1 MRAAC
6 AGRGQ
11 YRCNPSLPNRTGRD
25 HQCRQTRRR
34 KIHRCEPERLC
45 RSAKAEDLEWW
56 CWIPCEC
63 EREKRAGL
71 ADYAISSGD
80 DRSDTQN
87 RLGERQ
93 RHDGRVH
100 VKSMSRAN
108 LATKRTRLLI
118 VDDHPITRA
127 GLVHLINRQPDMVV
141 CGEAKNAVEALDAVD
156 AGKPDLVLADIALPG
171 KSGLE
176 LIKDIKAI
184 HPGLSTL
191 VISMHD
197 ALLYAE
203 RVLRAGARGYI
214 TKHEGGEKLMQAI
227 RHVLSGQIYVSEKM
241 SAHILKILSG
251 GQAAPVRSLIA
262 QLSDREFEVFE
273 LLGEGVSAHEIAR
286 RLHLSTKTVDAHRAN
301 IKTKLI
307 IKTTSELISYAA
319 RWMEHRANK
328 E

>member
-1 MRAAC
+1 
-6 AGRGQ
+6 
-11 YRCNPSLPNRTGRD
+11 
-25 HQCRQTRRR
+25 
-34 KIHRCEPERLC
+34 
-45 RSAKAEDLEWW
+45 
-56 CWIPCEC
+56 
-63 EREKRAGL
+63 
-71 ADYAISSGD
+71 
-80 DRSDTQN
+80 
-87 RLGERQ
+87 
-93 RHDGRVH
+93 
-100 VKSMSRAN
+100 MSRAN
-108 LATKRTRLLI
+108 SATKRTRLLI

-141 CGEAKNAVEALDAVD
+141 CGEAKNAAEALDAVD

-197 ALLYAE
+197 ELLYAE

-251 GQAAPVRSLIA
+251 GQAASVRSLIA
-262 QLSDREFEVFE
+262 QLSDREFEVFA